1 VKFDEIDK
9 RMRVFETAHDHRVIP
24 GIFIVVRV
32 EGRNFTRLT
41 RELHRFDAPFDE
53 RFRDY
58 MISTTEHLMNCGFR
72 VAYGY
77 TQSDEIS
84 LLLHHDEDT
93 FGRKTRKLES
103 VFAGEASAKFS
114 LLLGDLAAFD
124 ARVSQLPSLD
134 LVVDYFR
141 WRSQDAH
148 RDALNG
154 HCYWAL
160 RDQGRTA
167 REAAD
172 LLLGLSVA
180 AKNELLFQVKQVNF
194 NDLPRWQKAGVG
206 LTWEDYGKD
215 AVNPTTGETLLA
227 RRRRIQRHMDLP
239 IGDAYSQFVRNVIA
253 EQNNNPPRPRQLEH

>member
-1 VKFDEIDK
+1 
-9 RMRVFETAHDHRVIP
+9 M
-24 GIFIVVRV
+24 
-32 EGRNFTRLT
+32 
-41 RELHRFDAPFDE
+41 
-53 RFRDY
+53 RFRSCY
-58 MISTTEHLMNCGFR
+58 ITTK
-72 VAYGY
+72 
-77 TQSDEIS
+77 TP
-84 LLLHHDEDT
+84 

-103 VFAGEASAKFS
+103 VIAGEASAKFS

-148 RDALNG
+148 RNALNS

-172 LLLGLSVA
+172 SLLGLSVA
-180 AKNELLFQVKQVNF
+180 AKNELLFQVKHVNF

-206 LTWEDYGKD
+206 LTWVDYEKA
-215 AVNPTTGETLLA
+215 AVNPMTGETSLA
-227 RRRRIQRHMDLP
+227 MRRRIQSHFDLP
-239 IGDAYSQFVRNVIA
+239 IEDEYSQFVRNVIA
-253 EQNNNPPRPRQLEH
+253 QST